1 MENIWQT
8 AVEFAARAGADGF
21 ALFLLFLLLLLA
33 ILQGGRERRF
43 RRVLVNALEKH
54 LPQIENGISSSRET
68 AAKERDRHA
77 TAILDALHRR
87 VDGQTA
93 EVADTARAALRQEI
107 EKAFSD
113 GAAARS
119 RGEFEKRQNAALAEL
134 AQKIS
139 SLGVFLHDQFE
150 TLARAQNERF
160 EKLGAESMK
169 QAAQF
174 SREERALAQK
184 TLADAARLLSESM
197 NRLAGEVDAKLAA
210 IESRAAGGLQKAVA
224 ANDSALAATRARIAE
239 FLAAQSRLDKTAGE
253 VSSLA
258 AVFVA
263 RAKSES
269 AGGARKL
276 EQILAAALPPT
287 AFALDAPVG
296 KVRAAAVLKMPVG
309 GDIAVDAGFDSGL
322 FDAVAA
328 ATDDKSR
335 LAARRAF
342 GEAFSARVAKIA
354 QDFVQ
359 SGAARAA
366 ILFVGEEAAFAELC
380 AYHGAAAAAAND
392 ARVWVAS
399 PTTMAAVADITRAVV
414 REAQNR
420 AELSRLRDLLRDLG
434 GDLSALDA
442 RVSNVAEQIGAAHRA
457 SQQASAQSAKLTGR
471 ARGLVAPAA
480 APSDSP
486 A

>member
-1 MENIWQT
+1 
-8 AVEFAARAGADGF
+8 
-21 ALFLLFLLLLLA
+21 
-33 ILQGGRERRF
+33 
-43 RRVLVNALEKH
+43 
-54 LPQIENGISSSRET
+54 
-68 AAKERDRHA
+68 
-77 TAILDALHRR
+77 
-87 VDGQTA
+87 
-93 EVADTARAALRQEI
+93 
-107 EKAFSD
+107 
-113 GAAARS
+113 
-119 RGEFEKRQNAALAEL
+119 
-134 AQKIS
+134 
-139 SLGVFLHDQFE
+139 
-150 TLARAQNERF
+150 
-160 EKLGAESMK
+160 
-169 QAAQF
+169 
-174 SREERALAQK
+174 
-184 TLADAARLLSESM
+184 
-197 NRLAGEVDAKLAA
+197 
-210 IESRAAGGLQKAVA
+210 
-224 ANDSALAATRARIAE
+224 
-239 FLAAQSRLDKTAGE
+239 
-253 VSSLA
+253 
-258 AVFVA
+258 
-263 RAKSES
+263 
-269 AGGARKL
+269 
-276 EQILAAALPPT
+276 
-287 AFALDAPVG
+287 
-296 KVRAAAVLKMPVG
+296 MPVG

-342 GEAFSARVAKIA
+342 GEAFSARAAKIA
-354 QDFVQ
+354 HDFVQ
-359 SGAARAA
+359 PGVARAA

-480 APSDSP
+480 APSASP